1 MQVINWLI
9 SGMQEEKQAA
19 SFGNDQNLRTSQSGA
34 AAADDGRDMVQVATV
49 IVSDVYFQ
57 LL

>member
-1 MQVINWLI
+1 
-9 SGMQEEKQAA
+9 MQEEKQAA

-57 LL
+57 LLAVRTTCTAH